1 MEYEKQLNPKSQKAK
16 YLKSL
21 KDIFKFQSLKS
32 ILFTITGISI
42 LIILLANFIPN
53 ETKELANPVKNEIAN
68 PVKNEIANPVKNE
81 IANPVKNEIANPVKN
96 EIANPWL
103 DELKLNKPK
112 EPNENWRNEG
122 DLENDSAIAYIMMDS
137 FLKQYLAPEETTYFF
152 LNEITDQVEIRIEKF
167 MNQYLIATTLKT
179 ATETVNF
186 SLNHIADQVEY
197 LGHQKYLVTLYT
209 HDQNIFGLT
218 IRRNKFIGEL
228 EQIDEDHWNL
238 NSLDIFPIG
247 IDLSKKERN

>member
-1 MEYEKQLNPKSQKAK
+1 MECEKQLNPKSQKAR

-53 ETKELANPVKNEIAN
+53 ETKEL
-68 PVKNEIANPVKNE
+68 ANPVKNE

>member
-53 ETKELANPVKNEIAN
+53 ETKEL
-68 PVKNEIANPVKNE
+68 
-81 IANPVKNEIANPVKN
+81 ANPVKN